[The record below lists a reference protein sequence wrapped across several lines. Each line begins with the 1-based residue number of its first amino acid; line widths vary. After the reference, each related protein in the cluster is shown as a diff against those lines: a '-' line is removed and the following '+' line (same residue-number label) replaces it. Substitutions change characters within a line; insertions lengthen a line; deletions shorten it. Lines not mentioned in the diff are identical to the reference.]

1 MWGRLETCGRL
12 VIGHL
17 DSMKAFHFRLDPAL
31 RWRDTQLR
39 IEQEAAAR
47 IATRIATLQTELNA
61 RHAELRS
68 GSADL
73 ISAGAAAFAS
83 WNAWV
88 TRSKQRIRT
97 LNAQIVEARKALII
111 QTQKITEARRK
122 LRILENLKE
131 DARAQWT
138 KDLARETETLA
149 SEAFLAGIARN
160 QTRDQHRDTSAAR
173 ATIEKRTQRTG
184 A

>member
-12 VIGHL
+12 AIGQPEP
-17 DSMKAFHFRLDPAL
+17 MKAFQFRLDPVL

-68 GSADL
+68 GSAEL
-73 ISAGAAAFAS
+73 VNAGTAAFES
-83 WNAWV
+83 WNAYV
-88 TRSKQRIRT
+88 TRAKQGIRT
-97 LNAQIVEARKALII
+97 INAQIAEARKVLII
-111 QTQKITEARRK
+111 QTQKIAEARRK

-131 DARAQWT
+131 NAQTQWT
-138 KDLARETETLA
+138 RDLNRETEALA
-149 SEAFLAGIARN
+149 GEAFLAGIAR
-160 QTRDQHRDTSAAR
+160 QQRREASAAR
-173 ATIEKRTQRTG
+173 ATIEKRM
-184 A
+184 